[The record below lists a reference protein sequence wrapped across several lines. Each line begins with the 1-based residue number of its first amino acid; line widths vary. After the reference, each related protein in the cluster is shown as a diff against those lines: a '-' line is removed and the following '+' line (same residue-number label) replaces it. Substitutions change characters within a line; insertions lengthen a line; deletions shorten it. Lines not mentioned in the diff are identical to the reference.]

1 MSTPKVRAAPS
12 PLPRGGPRK
21 VAKPHF
27 LETFG
32 GRPGCVRF
40 RLAEVRAAAFAFA
53 IAVAAPVAMG
63 ANQIYTCTDASGKK
77 LTSDRPIDACSS
89 REQRE
94 LNADGSMRRIVPPT
108 PTSDER
114 AEIEA
119 RERDAVAERARRQEA
134 IRRDRNLLA
143 RFPDEAAHRK
153 ARAAALDDVRKALRV
168 SEERVALLTAERK
181 PLMDEAEFYV
191 GKALPGKL
199 RTQLDANDASTEAQ
213 RTLGQ
218 NQQLEIVRVNK
229 LYDTELERLKK
240 LWLGA
245 QPGSLGG
252 LVGAPAAAAAASS
265 PRK

>member
-1 MSTPKVRAAPS
+1 MSTP
-12 PLPRGGPRK
+12 
-21 VAKPHF
+21 
-27 LETFG
+27 
-32 GRPGCVRF
+32 GRLNCLRS
-40 RLAEVRAAAFAFA
+40 RLAEVRAAVTAFAFA
-53 IAVAAPVAMG
+53 VAATGAAG
-63 ANQIYTCTDASGKK
+63 ANPIYTCTDASGKK
-77 LTSDRPIDACSS
+77 LTSDRPIDACTS

-94 LNADGSMRRIVPPT
+94 LNADGSVKRIVPPA

-114 AEIEA
+114 TEIETHE
-119 RERDAVAERARRQEA
+119 REVVAERARRQEA

-168 SEERVALLTAERK
+168 SDERVVLLTAERK

-199 RTQLDANDASTEAQ
+199 RAQLDANDASTEAQ
-213 RTLGQ
+213 RTLAQ
-218 NQQLEIVRVNK
+218 NQQLEIVRVNQ
-229 LYDTELERLKK
+229 LYDAELDRLKK
-240 LWLGA
+240 LWAGA

-252 LVGAPAAAAAASS
+252 LVGAAAGPASA